1 MSAIL
6 IATAMRISG
15 DKNWL
20 FTAMC
25 WNVFIDFLIGLVPIL
40 GDVGDVLWRSNTRNA
55 VLLEK
60 HLTTRAQELAKEARK
75 TTNYERS
82 GLRGADN
89 RNRPSRSRSVTPPSQ
104 PDIQMGQVPL
114 APPLR
119 QQHPEMAQVPSSSRR
134 DFSAADGHYQN
145 MVEAIA
151 KPKPAKI
158 NKTSAQDSRR
168 HRR

>member
-1 MSAIL
+1 MSAVL

-55 VLLEK
+55 ILLEK
-60 HLTTRAQELAKEARK
+60 HLTTKAQELAKETLKAA
-75 TTNYERS
+75 TNKERY
-82 GLRGADN
+82 R
-89 RNRPSRSRSVTPPSQ
+89 RRPGDDQNRSRSATPPHSQ
-104 PDIQMGQVPL
+104 PDIEMGQVPI
-114 APPLR
+114 APGPG
-119 QQHPEMAQVPSSSRR
+119 HPETAQAPSSSSRR
-134 DFSAADGHYQN
+134 DFSARGDGHYQN

>member
-1 MSAIL
+1 MSAFL
-6 IATAMRISG
+6 IVTAMRISG

-60 HLTTRAQELAKEARK
+60 HLTTKAQAMAKEARK
-75 TTNYERS
+75 ATNQRA
-82 GLRGADN
+82 GPHDFN
-89 RNRPSRSRSVTPPSQ
+89 RSRSATPPSHA
-104 PDIQMGQVPL
+104 DIEMGQVPP
-114 APPLR
+114 APR
-119 QQHPEMAQVPSSSRR
+119 DPEMAQAPSSRR
-134 DFSAADGHYQN
+134 DPGGADGRYQN
-145 MVEAIA
+145 MVEAIT
-151 KPKPAKI
+151 KPRPAKI

>member
-20 FTAMC
+20 LTAMC

-40 GDVGDVLWRSNTRNA
+40 GDVGDVLWRSNTKNA
-55 VLLEK
+55 ILLEK

-75 TTNYERS
+75 ATNERS
-82 GLRGADN
+82 GRHGDN
-89 RNRPSRSRSVTPPSQ
+89 RSRSATPPSQ
-104 PDIQMGQVPL
+104 PDIEMGQEPS
-114 APPLR
+114 APR
-119 QQHPEMAQVPSSSRR
+119 HPEMAQAPSSRP
-134 DFSAADGHYQN
+134 DFSAADGRYQN

-158 NKTSAQDSRR
+158 NKTPAQDSRR

>member
-1 MSAIL
+1 MSAVL

-60 HLTTRAQELAKEARK
+60 HLTTKAQELARESRK
-75 TTNYERS
+75 ATNEKAGRRD
-82 GLRGADN
+82 GIGHRGDN
-89 RNRPSRSRSVTPPSQ
+89 RSRSATPP
-104 PDIQMGQVPL
+104 PHHDIEMGQVPP
-114 APPLR
+114 APR
-119 QQHPEMAQVPSSSRR
+119 NPEMAQAPSSRR
-134 DFSAADGHYQN
+134 DFPGGDGHYQN

>member
-75 TTNYERS
+75 ATNERS
-82 GLRGADN
+82 GRRGDN
-89 RNRPSRSRSVTPPSQ
+89 RSRSATPPSQ
-104 PDIQMGQVPL
+104 PDIEMGQVPV
-114 APPLR
+114 APR
-119 QQHPEMAQVPSSSRR
+119 DPEMAQAPSSRR
-134 DFSAADGHYQN
+134 DFSAADGRYQN

>member
-1 MSAIL
+1 MSAVL
-6 IATAMRISG
+6 IVTAMRISG

-20 FTAMC
+20 FTIMC

-60 HLTTRAQELAKEARK
+60 HLTTRAQELTKEARK
-75 TTNYERS
+75 ATNEIAGR
-82 GLRGADN
+82 RGDN
-89 RNRPSRSRSVTPPSQ
+89 RSRSATPLQ
-104 PDIQMGQVPL
+104 PDLEMRQV
-114 APPLR
+114 APASLNS
-119 QQHPEMAQVPSSSRR
+119 EMAQAPSTRR
-134 DFSAADGHYQN
+134 NPDATDGRYQN
-145 MVEAIA
+145 MVEAIS

>member
-60 HLTTRAQELAKEARK
+60 HLTTRAQQLAKETRK
-75 TTNYERS
+75 ATNNERS
-82 GLRGADN
+82 GRRGDN
-89 RNRPSRSRSVTPPSQ
+89 RSRSATPPSQ
-104 PDIQMGQVPL
+104 PDIEMGQVPV
-114 APPLR
+114 APG
-119 QQHPEMAQVPSSSRR
+119 HPEMAQAPSPRR
-134 DFSAADGHYQN
+134 DFSSRDGHYQN

-158 NKTSAQDSRR
+158 NKNPTQDSRR

>member
-75 TTNYERS
+75 ATNERS
-82 GLRGADN
+82 GGRGDN
-89 RNRPSRSRSVTPPSQ
+89 RSRSATPPSQ
-104 PDIQMGQVPL
+104 PDIEMGQVPF
-114 APPLR
+114 APR
-119 QQHPEMAQVPSSSRR
+119 RPEMAQAPSSRR
-134 DFSAADGHYQN
+134 DFSAADGRYQN

>member
-1 MSAIL
+1 MSAVL
-6 IATAMRISG
+6 IVTAMRISG

-25 WNVFIDFLIGLVPIL
+25 WNVFIDFLVGLVPIL
-40 GDVGDVLWRSNTRNA
+40 GDFGDVLWRSNTRNA

-60 HLTTRAQELAKEARK
+60 HLTTKAQESAREARK
-75 TTNYERS
+75 AMNERA
-82 GLRGADN
+82 GRRGDDGRRDDN
-89 RNRPSRSRSVTPPSQ
+89 RSRSATPPSH
-104 PDIQMGQVPL
+104 PDIEMGQVPP
-114 APPLR
+114 ALR
-119 QQHPEMAQVPSSSRR
+119 NPEMAQVPTSRR
-134 DFSAADGHYQN
+134 DPPAADRRYQN

-158 NKTSAQDSRR
+158 NKPSAQDSRR

>member
-1 MSAIL
+1 MSAVL

-60 HLTTRAQELAKEARK
+60 HLTTRAQELAKAARK
-75 TTNYERS
+75 ATNERS
-82 GLRGADN
+82 GHRDDH
-89 RNRPSRSRSVTPPSQ
+89 RSRSATPPSH
-104 PDIQMGQVPL
+104 PDIEMCQVPF
-114 APPLR
+114 APR
-119 QQHPEMAQVPSSSRR
+119 NPEMAQATSSRR
-134 DFSAADGHYQN
+134 DSSAADGRYEN
-145 MVEAIA
+145 MVEAIT

-158 NKTSAQDSRR
+158 NKNSAQDSRR

>member
-75 TTNYERS
+75 ATNERS
-82 GLRGADN
+82 GLRGDN
-89 RNRPSRSRSVTPPSQ
+89 RSRSATPPSQ
-104 PDIQMGQVPL
+104 PDIEMGQVPL
-114 APPLR
+114 APR
-119 QQHPEMAQVPSSSRR
+119 HPEMAQAPSSRR
-134 DFSAADGHYQN
+134 NFSAADGHYQN

>member
-1 MSAIL
+1 MSAVL

-60 HLTTRAQELAKEARK
+60 HLTKKAQELAREARK
-75 TTNYERS
+75 ETNERAGRRNS
-82 GLRGADN
+82 MGLRDDN
-89 RNRPSRSRSVTPPSQ
+89 RSRSATPPSH
-104 PDIQMGQVPL
+104 PDIEMGQVPP
-114 APPLR
+114 APR
-119 QQHPEMAQVPSSSRR
+119 NPEMAKAPSSRR
-134 DFSAADGHYQN
+134 DFPAADGHYQN

-158 NKTSAQDSRR
+158 NKTSAQNSRR

>member
-15 DKNWL
+15 DKSWL

-75 TTNYERS
+75 ATNNERS
-82 GLRGADN
+82 GLRGDN
-89 RNRPSRSRSVTPPSQ
+89 RSRSATPPSQ
-104 PDIQMGQVPL
+104 PDIEMGQVPL
-114 APPLR
+114 APR
-119 QQHPEMAQVPSSSRR
+119 HPEMAQAPSSRR
-134 DFSAADGHYQN
+134 DFSAAADGHYQN

>member
-1 MSAIL
+1 MSAVLIL
-6 IATAMRISG
+6 TAMRISG

-20 FTAMC
+20 FTIMC
-25 WNVFIDFLIGLVPIL
+25 WNVFIDFVIGLVPIL

-60 HLTTRAQELAKEARK
+60 HLTKRAQELSKEARK
-75 TTNYERS
+75 ASNERS
-82 GLRGADN
+82 GHRGDSRRRGDN
-89 RNRPSRSRSVTPPSQ
+89 RGRSATPPSH
-104 PDIQMGQVPL
+104 PDLEMGQVPF
-114 APPLR
+114 APR
-119 QQHPEMAQVPSSSRR
+119 NPEMAQAPSSRR
-134 DFSAADGHYQN
+134 DFPAADGRYQN

>member
-1 MSAIL
+1 MSAVL

-20 FTAMC
+20 FMAMC

-60 HLTTRAQELAKEARK
+60 HLTTKAQKLAREARK
-75 TTNYERS
+75 ATNERA
-82 GLRGADN
+82 GRRDDN
-89 RNRPSRSRSVTPPSQ
+89 RSRSATPPSHV
-104 PDIQMGQVPL
+104 DIEMGQVPP
-114 APPLR
+114 APWNS
-119 QQHPEMAQVPSSSRR
+119 EMAQVPLPRR
-134 DFSAADGHYQN
+134 DPPAADGRYQN
-145 MVEAIA
+145 MVEAVT

>member
-1 MSAIL
+1 MSAVL

-60 HLTTRAQELAKEARK
+60 HLTTKAQKLAREARK
-75 TTNYERS
+75 ATNERA
-82 GLRGADN
+82 GRRDDN
-89 RNRPSRSRSVTPPSQ
+89 RSRSATPPSHV
-104 PDIQMGQVPL
+104 DIEMGQVPP
-114 APPLR
+114 APWNS
-119 QQHPEMAQVPSSSRR
+119 EMAQVPLPRR
-134 DFSAADGHYQN
+134 DPPAADGRYQN
-145 MVEAIA
+145 MVEAVT

>member
-60 HLTTRAQELAKEARK
+60 HLTTRAQQLAKETRK
-75 TTNYERS
+75 ATNERS
-82 GLRGADN
+82 GRRGDN
-89 RNRPSRSRSVTPPSQ
+89 RSRSATPPSQ
-104 PDIQMGQVPL
+104 PDIEMGQVPI
-114 APPLR
+114 APGHR
-119 QQHPEMAQVPSSSRR
+119 PEMAQAPSSSRR
-134 DFSAADGHYQN
+134 DFSARGDGHYQN

-158 NKTSAQDSRR
+158 NKTSAQDSRQ